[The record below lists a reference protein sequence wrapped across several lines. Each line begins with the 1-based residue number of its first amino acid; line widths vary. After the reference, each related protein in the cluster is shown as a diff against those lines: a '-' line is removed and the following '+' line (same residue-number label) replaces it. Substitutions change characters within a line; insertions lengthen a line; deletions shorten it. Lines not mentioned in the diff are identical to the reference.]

1 MSSTTSGYNTFTPV
15 TAVPLTSTTTT
26 TPILATG
33 ATSTPNMFT
42 SYRTPQRYEQNAL
55 KWEQRGNYTKAQKNR
70 EKVWRLQN
78 PQYGPTYAAPTF
90 YDNQNRFLGYNAGLG
105 QQGMQSTG
113 FRHTVPPVV
122 ETHVHPTVVQQTMRP
137 EKITE
142 VQPVI
147 HRDVEAP
154 QVHVIEKHMYEQVRS
169 TGPNFVT
176 NQPIIEE
183 TVRPRIIE
191 EIQPVVHREVPAPFV
206 EHVEQHVTE
215 HITQPTTM
223 TKEILND
230 PTVRAP
236 GFAAGGPIQQG
247 IATQGGLGQQ
257 GLGQQGF
264 QQGFQPGMQ
273 QGFGQQ
279 GLQQQGLQQQ
289 GLQQQ
294 GLQQQGLQQQGVPRN
309 VNTNTNT
316 NIRR

>member
-1 MSSTTSGYNTFTPV
+1 MSNTATTTGLV
-15 TAVPLTSTTTT
+15 TNTT
-26 TPILATG
+26 TPGYVT
-33 ATSTPNMFT
+33 TPAGFT
-42 SYRTPQRYEQNAL
+42 TYRTPDRYEQNAL
-55 KWEQRGNYTKAQKNR
+55 KWEQRGNYGKAQKNR

-78 PQYGPTYAAPTF
+78 PQYGPTYAAPMF
-90 YDNQNRFLGYNAGLG
+90 YDNQNRFLGYNTGLQQG
-105 QQGMQSTG
+105 GMAQQGMQSAS
-113 FRHTVPPVV
+113 FHQVMPPTV
-122 ETHVHPTVVQQTMRP
+122 ETHMHPTIVQQTARP

-142 VQPVI
+142 VQPII
-147 HRDVEAP
+147 HRDVDAP

-169 TGPNFVT
+169 TGPNLVT

-230 PTVRAP
+230 PTIRTP
-236 GFAAGGPIQQG
+236 GFAAGGPVQQG
-247 IATQGGLGQQ
+247 IPLQGGQ
-257 GLGQQGF
+257 GGS
-264 QQGFQPGMQ
+264 FQP
-273 QGFGQQ
+273 
-279 GLQQQGLQQQ
+279 GLQQQGGAFQQP

-294 GLQQQGLQQQGVPRN
+294 GGFQQPGLQQGQQQQGLNRPQQGTNQQQGN
-309 VNTNTNT
+309 Q

>member
-1 MSSTTSGYNTFTPV
+1 MATTYPMTTTGTTTGLV
-15 TAVPLTSTTTT
+15 TTSTTTT
-26 TPILATG
+26 PT
-33 ATSTPNMFT
+33 NFT
-42 SYRTPQRYEQNAL
+42 TYRTPERYEQNAL
-55 KWEQRGNYTKAQKNR
+55 KWEQRGNYGKAQKNR

-78 PQYGPTYAAPTF
+78 PQYGPTYAAPAF
-90 YDNQNRFLGYNAGLG
+90 YDTQNRFLGYNTGLQG
-105 QQGMQSTG
+105 QQGL
-113 FRHTVPPVV
+113 HTAFHHVMPPTV
-122 ETHVHPTVVQQTMRP
+122 ETHMHPTIVQQTVRP

-147 HRDVEAP
+147 HRDVDAP

-169 TGPNFVT
+169 TGPNVVT

-230 PTVRAP
+230 PTIRTP
-236 GFAAGGPIQQG
+236 GFAAGGPVQQG
-247 IATQGGLGQQ
+247 IPLQSGQQ
-257 GLGQQGF
+257 GGAFQPGQQGSFQPGQQGSFQSGQQGSF
-264 QQGFQPGMQ
+264 QQGQQQGAFQPG
-273 QGFGQQ
+273 
-279 GLQQQGLQQQ
+279 QQQGLNRP
-289 GLQQQ
+289 
-294 GLQQQGLQQQGVPRN
+294 QGVPG
-309 VNTNTNT
+309 TNPQQQQSNLPPQ